1 MPEKPLLDVQAYPL
15 RWGDIDAL
23 GHLNN
28 TLYFRFFEQARVE
41 WLERHGWRVSPDAG
55 QGPVLASTACQFR
68 QPLHYPDTVRV
79 ETWVERLGNTSF
91 TLGHRLC
98 RAEAPEQVAA
108 EGEAVIVWVDYL
120 AGGKLA
126 LPALLREQLNEVAA

>member
-1 MPEKPLLDVQAYPL
+1 MSDKPLLAVDLLAL
-15 RWGDIDAL
+15 RWGDMDAL

-41 WLERHGWRVSPDAG
+41 WLEHHGWRVSPDAG

-68 QPLHYPDTVRV
+68 QPLHYPATVRV
-79 ETWVERLGNTSF
+79 ETWVERLGNSSF

-98 RAEAPEQVAA
+98 PADQPEQIAA
-108 EGEAVIVWVDYL
+108 EGEAVLVWVDY
-120 AGGKLA
+120 ASGA
-126 LPALLREQLNEVAA
+126 SQPLPERLRAQLREVVR